1 MSLLEY
7 KRNINDNWAP
17 LPTPSPQNYSTTKT
31 HLEKS
36 SLDAKGYLHRDIV
49 RRNRNKIFCGYDGLN
64 GEQTALL
71 DSLYDLDYFYL
82 RFTNNSNKRVICKV
96 YAGPLEG
103 KAAFMN
109 KKDFSIKWRTDISM
123 NFIEY

>member
-1 MSLLEY
+1 MALLEY
-7 KRNINDNWAP
+7 SLNKNNWIN

-31 HLEKS
+31 HLENSFLNANGVLK
-36 SLDAKGYLHRDIV
+36 RQIV
-49 RRNRNKIFCGYDGLN
+49 RRSRNKVFCGYDGLN
-64 GEQTALL
+64 GEQMALL
-71 DSLYDLDYFYL
+71 DSLYELDYFYL

-103 KAAFMN
+103 KAAYMN
-109 KKDFSIKWRTDISM
+109 KKDFTIKWRTDVSM